1 MNKSS
6 KLYKF
11 SMRKNASII
20 AYIKNMSYRVT
31 TYSNEINHDE
41 YYVILNIPQQI
52 YNVLLTMH
60 TELISIK
67 ESNIIIKISSNYPED
82 QFTYISEPKI
92 FNNIND
98 ICNL

>member
-6 KLYKF
+6 KLYVF
-11 SMRKNASII
+11 SKKKNAPII
-20 AYIKNMSYRVT
+20 DYIKNMMYRVT

-41 YYVILNIPQQI
+41 YYVILNVSQQI

-60 TELISIK
+60 TTLISIK

-82 QFTYISEPKI
+82 QFTYIKEPKI

-98 ICNL
+98 ICNI